1 MSGASS
7 SPTGSAS
14 RTSRRQR
21 VKILIVG
28 TAEECEEAADRIA
41 RVLNARPV
49 GRVTLRDDGKHQ
61 VRIDARLRE
70 DKPGT

>member
-1 MSGASS
+1 
-7 SPTGSAS
+7 
-14 RTSRRQR
+14 

-28 TAEECEEAADRIA
+28 TSEECEEAADRIA
-41 RVLNARPV
+41 RVLNARSV

-70 DKPGT
+70 EKPGT